1 MPLQQDSRIQPRPTA
16 QTTMATRL
24 GVRSDLSRQD
34 PRSFP
39 SKAERQQVPPTHK
52 HKIILMKS
60 PQNPWQKLLQQHIK
74 DRFAPPAPEGYYTI
88 EQVSKMLGK
97 TEVTTA
103 RILNQMLEQKKVD
116 AKRHPFVIPY
126 KDRFVVRQL
135 KVFKI
140 LPTKHPHK

>member
-1 MPLQQDSRIQPRPTA
+1 M
-16 QTTMATRL
+16 
-24 GVRSDLSRQD
+24 
-34 PRSFP
+34 
-39 SKAERQQVPPTHK
+39 KA
-52 HKIILMKS
+52 
-60 PQNPWQKLLQQHIK
+60 QNPWQKLLSEHIK

-88 EQVSKMLGK
+88 EQVSKILGK

-140 LPTKHPHK
+140 LPLKHPHK

>member
-1 MPLQQDSRIQPRPTA
+1 
-16 QTTMATRL
+16 
-24 GVRSDLSRQD
+24 
-34 PRSFP
+34 
-39 SKAERQQVPPTHK
+39 
-52 HKIILMKS
+52 MKS

-88 EQVSKMLGK
+88 EQVSKILGK

-140 LPTKHPHK
+140 LPAKHPQK

>member
-1 MPLQQDSRIQPRPTA
+1 M
-16 QTTMATRL
+16 
-24 GVRSDLSRQD
+24 
-34 PRSFP
+34 
-39 SKAERQQVPPTHK
+39 
-52 HKIILMKS
+52 
-60 PQNPWQKLLQQHIK
+60 QQHIK

-116 AKRHPFVIPY
+116 AKRHPFVIPC
-126 KDRFVVRQL
+126 KDRLVVRQL

-140 LPTKHPHK
+140 LPLKHPQK

>member
-1 MPLQQDSRIQPRPTA
+1 
-16 QTTMATRL
+16 MATRL
-24 GVRSDLSRQD
+24 GFRSDLSRQD
-34 PRSFP
+34 TRSFP
-39 SKAERQQVPPTHK
+39 STAEGQQVLFTHR
-52 HKIILMKS
+52 HKSILIMKA
-60 PQNPWQKLLQQHIK
+60 QNPWQILLQQHIK

-88 EQVSKMLGK
+88 EQVSKILGK

-140 LPTKHPHK
+140 LPLKHPHK